1 MVFYAL
7 YVIQKVSTSVLHVD
21 NSKKKRKWKNNN
33 NQVIILLYVIN
44 KEMQIMGNVDIFE
57 IVLLLGVFVV
67 GVGGFVWVA
76 LKEDK

>member
-1 MVFYAL
+1 
-7 YVIQKVSTSVLHVD
+7 
-21 NSKKKRKWKNNN
+21 
-33 NQVIILLYVIN
+33 
-44 KEMQIMGNVDIFE
+44 MGNVDIFE